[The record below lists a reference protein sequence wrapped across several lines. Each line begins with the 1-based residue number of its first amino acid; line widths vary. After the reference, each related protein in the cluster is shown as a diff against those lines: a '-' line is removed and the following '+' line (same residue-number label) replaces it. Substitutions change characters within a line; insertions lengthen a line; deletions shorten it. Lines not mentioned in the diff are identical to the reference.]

1 MYICMHYI
9 YIYIQVMPVAASE
22 HKMCLPMFTHSHK
35 STMYTITAWCKH
47 FCRTVK
53 NMSTLRL
60 VPPFPTSGHIDWSDQ
75 IIASIAFQS
84 LSSCILCMLPCS
96 AHLVVNQSAA
106 DLLIDKATETC
117 DQNLPNDVDE
127 DANKHYQDGYKPYK
141 CRLITD
147 VLFIKANDGCHCSYI
162 NRTKLISFLFA
173 NLLCDIFWASS
184 AISVHD
190 GHVPIFSGIFY
201 LLILYYFLVS
211 L

>member
-1 MYICMHYI
+1 MIKSYRFFIQIHFICIYI
-9 YIYIQVMPVAASE
+9 YTIYIQVMPVAASE

-35 STMYTITAWCKH
+35 STMCTIFAWCKH

-53 NMSTLRL
+53 KMSTLRL
-60 VPPFPTSGHIDWSDQ
+60 VPPFPTAGHIDWSDQ
-75 IIASIAFQS
+75 IFASIAFQS

-117 DQNLPNDVDE
+117 DQNLPSDVDE
-127 DANKHYQDGYKPYK
+127 DANKHYQDGYKPHK
-141 CRLITD
+141 CRLITG

-173 NLLCDIFWASS
+173 NLLC
-184 AISVHD
+184 
-190 GHVPIFSGIFY
+190 GIF
-201 LLILYYFLVS
+201 
-211 L
+211 